1 MKPEVVFGLENAAWP
16 ALLVNAGGAVLMFNG
31 AAKTVFGVALDGN
44 PAQLAAIWSP
54 ANRRAVADFLAQW
67 EKSPALL
74 VELKFRA
81 TGGLEKKFSTAIAL
95 LANEGSKW
103 LDRKSTRLNSSHLGI
118 SYAVFCL
125 KKNNKLYCDACT

>member
-31 AAKTVFGVALDGN
+31 AAKTVFGAALDGN

-54 ANRRAVADFLAQW
+54 ENGRAAADFLAQW

-74 VELKFRA
+74 VELKFPA
-81 TGGLEKKFSTAIAL
+81 ACCLKKKYSTAISR
-95 LANEGSKW
+95 LAFEGSMFF
-103 LDRKSTRLNSSHLGI
+103 LMIRRPPRSTLFLH
-118 SYAVFCL
+118 
-125 KKNNKLYCDACT
+125 DALPI